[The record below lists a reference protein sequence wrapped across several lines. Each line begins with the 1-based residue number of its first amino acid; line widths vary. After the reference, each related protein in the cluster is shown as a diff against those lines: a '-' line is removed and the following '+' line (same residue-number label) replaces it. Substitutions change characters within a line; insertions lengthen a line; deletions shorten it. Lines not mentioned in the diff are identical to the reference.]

1 MELFV
6 LFVFLQFKIEFRC
19 INVNISSDYKL
30 IIVLL
35 VLHVSVPGILFSQSK
50 GFLKSAPPCLS
61 AINGVCQQKVDHQ
74 VAVAV
79 AVVSLCDTVVICVRP
94 LLQQPHNRNGNVG
107 GENSTLFVLG

>member
-6 LFVFLQFKIEFRC
+6 LFVCLQFKIEFRC

-35 VLHVSVPGILFSQSK
+35 VLHVSVPGFLFSQSK

-79 AVVSLCDTVVICVRP
+79 VSICDTVVICVRP
-94 LLQQPHNRNGNVG
+94 LLQQLHNRNGNVG